1 MKTYIIDGSNIE
13 AESFEDAFLKAF
25 GNLVHK
31 EVAKDD
37 FYDVIIRCGEEIKYY
52 WVRSGW

>member
-52 WVRSGW
+52 WVRSG